1 MTPDQII
8 EVATA
13 FKNGKTIQFY
23 DKVCNKGWLDTNNPV
38 WAFDKI
44 TYRVKPEPMELW
56 VNVYEDG
63 SIGAFSDVRDAIR
76 IGNMCKDT
84 VRRAVLFR
92 EVLGAHDENG
102 DK

>member
-8 EVATA
+8 EVVTA
-13 FKNGKTIQFY
+13 FKNGKKIECRN
-23 DKVCNKGWLDTNNPV
+23 KVCGTWVDATPDWNFYHYD
-38 WAFDKI
+38 
-44 TYRVKPEPMELW
+44 YRVKPEPMELW

-63 SIGAFSDVRDAIR
+63 SIGTFSDVRDAIR
-76 IGNMCKDT
+76 IGNKCKDT

>member
-8 EVATA
+8 EVVTA

-23 DKVCNKGWLDTNNPV
+23 DKVCNKGWLDANNPV

-56 VNVYEDG
+56 VNVNNPPLYNVAYSSKANALHYANVDCL
-63 SIGAFSDVRDAIR
+63 R
-76 IGNMCKDT
+76 K
-84 VRRAVLFR
+84 AVLFR
-92 EVLGAHDENG
+92 EVIGADVKNG